1 MYTHINNLTGRNAM
15 GSKHIVEKLI
25 EANKKISQI
34 TNKMEGGSDVGA
46 DRQTWID
53 DLNSIIRQLD
63 HIVEDLEKKV

>member
-1 MYTHINNLTGRNAM
+1 M

-34 TNKMEGGSDVGA
+34 TNKMEGGSDVGV